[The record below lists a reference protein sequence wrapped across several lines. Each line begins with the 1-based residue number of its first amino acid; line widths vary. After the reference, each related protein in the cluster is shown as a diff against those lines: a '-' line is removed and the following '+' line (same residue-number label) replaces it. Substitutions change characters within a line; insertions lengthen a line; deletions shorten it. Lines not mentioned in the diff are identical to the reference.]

1 MADNVI
7 GLTTEIEKLLGG
19 PIDKLRTV
27 PQAFKTDYVLIE
39 VLAGDMIYSLHRD
52 TQTHEITLE
61 GERWAGPLEIEAF
74 KNEALPQA
82 DDPADDRTIEG
93 IIMELLDG
101 TCDGEDFPEM
111 ANSRCQ
117 AFQDAGMLTRDAGVV
132 LKLDDGSEFQVSIIQ
147 SKRARQ
153 AL

>member
-7 GLTTEIEKLLGG
+7 GLTTEIKELLGG

-52 TQTHEITLE
+52 TQTHELTLE
-61 GERWAGPLEIEAF
+61 GERGAGPLEVEAF

-82 DDPADDRTIEG
+82 DDPATERTIEG
-93 IIMELLDG
+93 ILMELIDG

-111 ANSRCQ
+111 QNSRCQ
-117 AFQDAGMLTRDAGVV
+117 AFEDAGLLTTDNGVV
-132 LKLDDGSEFQVSIIQ
+132 LKLDNGSEYQISIIQ
-147 SKRARQ
+147 SRRARGPS
-153 AL
+153 